1 MNPFASVVDLQRQS
15 LDAAVDY
22 TRKTTSLAEQVER
35 VSDVDVGM
43 TPSEVVYRENKL
55 ELLHYNPEAAGIDP
69 ETTHDIP
76 ILIVYALINK
86 PYILDLQPDR
96 SVVRRLLEAGFDVYL
111 IDWGEPS
118 LLDSGLTLNDYV
130 SRYIDNCVETV
141 RDRSGTDEVNLLG
154 YCMGGT
160 MSVMYASLFPEK
172 VRNLGLMAAGL
183 CFSDTGGIL
192 ELWGDEEFYDA
203 EQVADTF
210 GNIPAD
216 FLDTGFALMDPV
228 ANYVTKYLR
237 LYDNVDD
244 DEFVE
249 NFARMERWLSEGID
263 VAGETYQ
270 EFLEDI
276 YQENK
281 LARNEMEL
289 NGRHVDL
296 ESITM
301 PIIQIVG
308 QYDHLIPPESS
319 TSFNELVASD
329 DVETI
334 NAHTGHI
341 GLSVSSK
348 SHAELWPSVADWF
361 AERSEAAAEPAGETT
376 HTESDDADTD
386 SAETAEV
393 ETAVRDDTAEVED
406 EPVEDETTEVE
417 DQPLGEEAAAAEE
430 ETTEVEEESVGE
442 EAAETADKSAEDAG
456 PSESTFRKGLDGPD
470 EMALESLRGIG
481 PQYSERLQS
490 AGIENIEA
498 LAAADAKALN
508 EKTEISVERLGDWIE
523 RAADPQSE

>member
-1 MNPFASVVDLQRQS
+1 MNPFAAAVDLQRQN
-15 LDAAVDY
+15 LEAAVDY

-55 ELLHYNPEAAGIDP
+55 ELLHYTPEEAGIDP

-118 LLDSGLTLNDYV
+118 LLDSGLTLDDYV
-130 SRYIDNCVETV
+130 SRYLDNCVETV
-141 RDRSGTDEVNLLG
+141 CDRSGVDEVNLLG

-183 CFSDTGGIL
+183 CFSDTGGVL
-192 ELWGDEEFYDA
+192 ELWGDEEYYDA
-203 EQVADTF
+203 EQVADAF

-216 FLDTGFALMDPV
+216 FLDAGFALMDPV

-249 NFARMERWLSEGID
+249 NFARMERWLAEGID

-319 TSFNELVASD
+319 TPFNELVASD

-334 NAHTGHI
+334 NARTGHI

-361 AERSEAAAEPAGETT
+361 AERSKAADKPIGETA
-376 HTESDDADTD
+376 HTEGDDADLD
-386 SAETAEV
+386 SGKPDTAETAEA
-393 ETAVRDDTAEVED
+393 ETALGDDAAEVED
-406 EPVEDETTEVE
+406 EPGETETTAVEDEPV
-417 DQPLGEEAAAAEE
+417 GEKAAEI
-430 ETTEVEEESVGE
+430 
-442 EAAETADKSAEDAG
+442 ADESAEDAG
-456 PSESTFRKGLDGPD
+456 PSQSAFQKGLDGSD
-470 EMALESLRGIG
+470 ELALESLRGIG
-481 PQYSERLQS
+481 PQYSERLRS
-490 AGIENIEA
+490 AGVENLEA
-498 LAAADAKALN
+498 LAVADAEVLN
-508 EKTEISVERLGDWIE
+508 EKTEIPLERLEDWIE
-523 RAADPQSE
+523 LAGNPQSE